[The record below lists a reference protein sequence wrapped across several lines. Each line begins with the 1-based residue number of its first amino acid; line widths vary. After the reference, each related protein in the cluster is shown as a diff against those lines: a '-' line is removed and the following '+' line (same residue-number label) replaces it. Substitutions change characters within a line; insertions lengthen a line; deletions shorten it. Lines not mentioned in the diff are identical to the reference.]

1 MTPDPHSKAAPSAYS
16 NGRQWSTGTLSYS
29 LMGLIALFGWLLLG
43 DFAWQLRDRAVT
55 PLAQLLLK
63 TFNTSDIIAGF
74 LIGSVPYAL
83 GMFVSPIFGYW
94 SDRHRSRWGRRL
106 PFLMVSTPVAAG
118 AMIAMGF
125 IPEAAGVLDRWLG
138 GRSPGTSVCFLVL
151 FAACWGVFE
160 ISAVVGYNM
169 FTALINDVV
178 PRELIGRFFG
188 LFRIVGLSVGAGFNY
203 FLMGYSEQHFSLMFI
218 VLGSIYGVVF
228 GLMCLRIKEGEYP
241 EVAVTLERPRWVDT
255 VRTYFR
261 ECFRHRFY
269 LWAFAAWAL
278 GNVAFAPVNTF
289 CLFHARSV
297 GLSMEV
303 YGKFLAYSLVVS
315 LLLSYPL
322 GILADRFHPLR
333 VAIGAM
339 SFYFVVCVWASFS
352 TVRAESFAVAFIL
365 HVIGSGMFVT
375 GAASYAQRLYP
386 RAKFAQFASAAA
398 VLAGVVFLL
407 TPPLVGAILD
417 LTHQAY
423 RHTFTVGAVFAL
435 LALVSLVVVYRGYLR
450 LGGDTSFKAPE

>member
-1 MTPDPHSKAAPSAYS
+1 MTPDPHSNAPPSAQPHA
-16 NGRQWSTGTLSYS
+16 RRWSTGTLSYS
-29 LMGLIALFGWLLLG
+29 LVGLITLFSWLLLG

-83 GMFVSPIFGYW
+83 GMFVSPVFGYW

-106 PFLMVSTPVAAG
+106 PFLMVSTPMAAG
-118 AMIAMGF
+118 SMIAMGF
-125 IPEAAGVLDRWLG
+125 IPQATGALDRWLG
-138 GRSPGTSVCFLVL
+138 DSSPGTNVCFLVL
-151 FAACWGVFE
+151 FTACWGVFE

-203 FLMGYSEQHFSLMFI
+203 FLMGYSEQHFALMFI
-218 VLGSIYGVVF
+218 VLGSTYGLVF
-228 GLMCLRIKEGEYP
+228 GLMCLRIKEGAYP
-241 EVAVTLERPRWVDT
+241 EAPVEVDRPRWLDK

-297 GLSMEV
+297 GLGMDA
-303 YGKFLAYSLVVS
+303 YGKYLAFSLLAS

-333 VAIGAM
+333 VGIAAM
-339 SFYFVVCVWASFS
+339 SFYFVACAWGAFS
-352 TVRAESFAVAFIL
+352 TVQADAFAVAFIL
-365 HVIGSGMFVT
+365 HVVASSMFVT
-375 GAASYAQRLYP
+375 GTASYAQRLYP

-398 VLAGVVFLL
+398 MLGGVVFLL

-435 LALVSLVVVYRGYLR
+435 LALVSLFVVYRSYLR
-450 LGGDTSFKAPE
+450 LGGDTGFKAPE